1 MRELFSRFVAPIID
15 KVLGIRCT
23 SYGYQY
29 SEIVGSLA
37 SVYFC
42 GGDCVED
49 VTSHLM
55 PHLSLHPT
63 LRTCSSDTI
72 LRAISELAVGN
83 TTYTS
88 DTGRSY
94 DFNTATM
101 LNSLLVNVLLNTGQL
116 MAGESYDLDFDHQ
129 FIETEKY
136 DAKMTYKK
144 FTGYSP
150 GVAVIGDLIVG
161 IENRDGNANVRFH
174 QQDTLERIY
183 SNLESENIHIK
194 RSRMDCGSCSREI
207 VETVEKHSELFYI
220 RANRCGSLYDSLLA
234 LRGWQREEING
245 IGNVHTNHV
254 GHDIIGKFCLTHGD
268 LSILV
273 TFHRHPIA
281 VDGIVTVVLGN
292 AIKVLRF
299 LIVTHDD
306 GIFELICLQF
316 KSVIFHDTDACS
328 IHLFGNLPKAR
339 CRHTASS
346 PLGTT
351 GATHHDNA
359 AVTRLVSGE
368 ITHKS
373 GVVQLPANTRF
384 MISITLYLVVI
395 LRRTSLSRNTNHTAC
410 KLTFGCASDDH
421 TFQHGLNLING
432 LWRSDVLTQHNGV
445 IFLYSLLASADFGN
459 ELRFHHATTISNGI
473 IKHQELHRGDVHLIA
488 N

>member
-1 MRELFSRFVAPIID
+1 MAKLSIKSEKITPFGGIFHVRELFSRYVDPVID
-15 KVLGIRCT
+15 KVLGLRCT

-29 SEIVGSLA
+29 SEIAGSLS

-72 LRAISELAVGN
+72 LRGISELATVN

-88 DTGRSY
+88 DTGKSY
-94 DFNTATM
+94 DFNTATK
-101 LNSLLVNVLLNTGQL
+101 LNSLLVKVLKNTGQL

-129 FIETEKY
+129 FIEMEKY

-183 SNLESENIHIK
+183 SNLESEDIHIK

-245 IGNVHTNHV
+245 IEYELNSIITEKWEGKAYRLVIQRERRMDGEQDLWEGEYTYRCILTNDYTSTNREIV
-254 GHDIIGKFCLTHGD
+254 EFYNLRGGKERIF
-268 LSILV
+268 
-273 TFHRHPIA
+273 
-281 VDGIVTVVLGN
+281 
-292 AIKVLRF
+292 
-299 LIVTHDD
+299 DD
-306 GIFELICLQF
+306 MNNG
-316 KSVIFHDTDACS
+316 
-328 IHLFGNLPKAR
+328 FGWARLPKSFMAENTVFLLLTAIIHNFYKFLMGRLDTKAFGLKKTSRIKAFVFKFISVPAKWIRTAR
-339 CRHTASS
+339 HYELNIYTQNHSYQNPFA
-346 PLGTT
+346 
-351 GATHHDNA
+351 
-359 AVTRLVSGE
+359 
-368 ITHKS
+368 
-373 GVVQLPANTRF
+373 
-384 MISITLYLVVI
+384 LYD
-395 LRRTSLSRNTNHTAC
+395 
-410 KLTFGCASDDH
+410 G
-421 TFQHGLNLING
+421 
-432 LWRSDVLTQHNGV
+432 
-445 IFLYSLLASADFGN
+445 
-459 ELRFHHATTISNGI
+459 
-473 IKHQELHRGDVHLIA
+473 
-488 N
+488 

>member
-1 MRELFSRFVAPIID
+1 MRELFSRYVDPVID
-15 KVLGIRCT
+15 KVLGLRCT

-29 SEIVGSLA
+29 SEIAGSLS

-72 LRAISELAVGN
+72 LRGISELATVN

-88 DTGRSY
+88 DTGKSY
-94 DFNTATM
+94 DFNTATK
-101 LNSLLVNVLLNTGQL
+101 LNSLLVKVLKNTGQL

-129 FIETEKY
+129 FIEMEKY

-183 SNLESENIHIK
+183 SNLESEDIHIK

-245 IGNVHTNHV
+245 IEYELNSIITEKWEGKAYRLVIQRERRMDGEQDLWEGEYTYRCILTNDYTSTNREIV
-254 GHDIIGKFCLTHGD
+254 EFYNLRGGKERIF
-268 LSILV
+268 
-273 TFHRHPIA
+273 
-281 VDGIVTVVLGN
+281 
-292 AIKVLRF
+292 
-299 LIVTHDD
+299 DD
-306 GIFELICLQF
+306 MNNG
-316 KSVIFHDTDACS
+316 
-328 IHLFGNLPKAR
+328 FGWARLPKSFMAENTVFLLLTAIIHNFYKFLMGRLDTKAFGLKKTSRIKAFVFKFISVPAKWIRTAR
-339 CRHTASS
+339 HYELNIYTQNHSYQNPFA
-346 PLGTT
+346 
-351 GATHHDNA
+351 
-359 AVTRLVSGE
+359 
-368 ITHKS
+368 
-373 GVVQLPANTRF
+373 
-384 MISITLYLVVI
+384 LYD
-395 LRRTSLSRNTNHTAC
+395 
-410 KLTFGCASDDH
+410 G
-421 TFQHGLNLING
+421 
-432 LWRSDVLTQHNGV
+432 
-445 IFLYSLLASADFGN
+445 
-459 ELRFHHATTISNGI
+459 
-473 IKHQELHRGDVHLIA
+473 
-488 N
+488 

>member
-1 MRELFSRFVAPIID
+1 MRELFSRYVGPVID
-15 KVLGIRCT
+15 EVLGLRCT

-29 SEIVGSLA
+29 SEIAGSLS

-72 LRAISELAVGN
+72 LRGISELATVN

-88 DTGRSY
+88 DTGKSY
-94 DFNTATM
+94 DFNAATK
-101 LNSLLVNVLLNTGQL
+101 LNSLLVKVLKNTGQL
-116 MAGESYDLDFDHQ
+116 MAGESYDQDFDHQ

-220 RANRCGSLYDSLLA
+220 RANRCGSLYSSLLA
-234 LRGWQREEING
+234 LRGWQREQING
-245 IGNVHTNHV
+245 IGYELNSIIVEKWEGKAYRLVIQRERRLDGEQDLWEGEYTYRCILTNDYTSTNREIV
-254 GHDIIGKFCLTHGD
+254 EFYNLRGGKERIFDDMNNGFGWARLPKSFMAENTVFLLLTAM
-268 LSILV
+268 IRN
-273 TFHRHPIA
+273 FY
-281 VDGIVTVVLGN
+281 
-292 AIKVLRF
+292 KF
-299 LIVTHDD
+299 LIGRLDAKAFGLEKCSRIKAFVFKFISVPAKWIRTARHYELNIYTHNHSYQKPFALAD
-306 GIFELICLQF
+306 G
-316 KSVIFHDTDACS
+316 
-328 IHLFGNLPKAR
+328 
-339 CRHTASS
+339 
-346 PLGTT
+346 
-351 GATHHDNA
+351 
-359 AVTRLVSGE
+359 
-368 ITHKS
+368 
-373 GVVQLPANTRF
+373 
-384 MISITLYLVVI
+384 
-395 LRRTSLSRNTNHTAC
+395 
-410 KLTFGCASDDH
+410 
-421 TFQHGLNLING
+421 
-432 LWRSDVLTQHNGV
+432 
-445 IFLYSLLASADFGN
+445 
-459 ELRFHHATTISNGI
+459 
-473 IKHQELHRGDVHLIA
+473 
-488 N
+488 